1 MSIRVLMI
9 RKMPR
14 LYGGMEANL
23 LPQLNTLL
31 IEARQLAFSQ
41 PGYISGETMRNIA
54 DPYEY
59 LVISTW
65 KSVEDWERWYAKK
78 EREIIEGKI
87 DAILGAP
94 TEYRVYSYD

>member
-14 LYGGMEANL
+14 LFGGMEANL
-23 LPQLNTLL
+23 LPQLSSLL
-31 IEARQLAFSQ
+31 AEARQLAFRQ
-41 PGYISGETMRNIA
+41 PGYISGETMRNVA

-65 KSVEDWERWYAKK
+65 KSVEDWDRWFANTERK
-78 EREIIEGKI
+78 EIEDKI
-87 DAILGAP
+87 DAVLGAQ

>member
-14 LYGGMEANL
+14 LFGGMEADL
-23 LPQLNTLL
+23 LPQLNALL

-41 PGYISGETMRNIA
+41 PGYISGETMRNVA

-65 KSVEDWERWYAKK
+65 KSVEDWERWFANKQ
-78 EREIIEGKI
+78 RENIEGKI
-87 DAILGAP
+87 DAVLGSS

>member
-14 LYGGMEANL
+14 LYGGMEADL
-23 LPQLNTLL
+23 LPQLGPLL
-31 IEARQLAFSQ
+31 AEARQLAFRQ
-41 PGYISGETMRNIA
+41 AGYISGETMRNVS
-54 DPYEY
+54 DPYEF

-65 KSVEDWERWYAKK
+65 KSVEDWERWFANK
-78 EREIIEGKI
+78 ERAEIEGKI
-87 DAILGAP
+87 DAVLGAP

>member
-14 LYGGMEANL
+14 LFGGMEADL
-23 LPQLNTLL
+23 LPQLNALL

-41 PGYISGETMRNIA
+41 PGYISGETMRNVA

-65 KSVEDWERWYAKK
+65 KSVEDWQRWFANKQ
-78 EREIIEGKI
+78 REAIEGKI
-87 DAILGAP
+87 DAVLGSS

>member
-1 MSIRVLMI
+1 MSIRVLMF

-14 LYGGMEANL
+14 LYVGMEADL
-23 LPQLNTLL
+23 LPQLGPLL
-31 IEARQLAFSQ
+31 AEARKLAFRQ
-41 PGYISGETMRNIA
+41 PGYISGETMRNVA

-65 KSVEDWERWYAKK
+65 KSVEDWERWFANE
-78 EREIIEGKI
+78 EREAVEGKI
-87 DAILGAP
+87 DAVLGAA

>member
-1 MSIRVLMI
+1 MSIRVLMF

-23 LPQLNTLL
+23 LPQLGPLL
-31 IEARQLAFSQ
+31 SEARKLAFRQS
-41 PGYISGETMRNIA
+41 GYISGETMRNVA

-65 KSVEDWERWYAKK
+65 KSVEDWERWFANR
-78 EREIIEGKI
+78 ERKDIEGKI
-87 DAILGAP
+87 DAVLGAP
-94 TEYRVYSYD
+94 TEYRVYTYD

>member
-14 LYGGMEANL
+14 LFGGMEADL
-23 LPQLNTLL
+23 LPQLNALL
-31 IEARQLAFSQ
+31 FEARQLAFSQ
-41 PGYISGETMRNIA
+41 PGYISGETMRNVV

-65 KSVEDWERWYAKK
+65 KSVEDWERWFANEQRKVV
-78 EREIIEGKI
+78 EGKI
-87 DAILGAP
+87 DAVLGSS
-94 TEYRVYSYD
+94 TEYRIYSYD

>member
-1 MSIRVLMI
+1 MSIRVLMF

-23 LPQLNTLL
+23 LPQLGPLL
-31 IEARQLAFSQ
+31 SEARKLAFRQ
-41 PGYISGETMRNIA
+41 PGYISGETMRNVA

-65 KSVEDWERWYAKK
+65 KSVEDWERWFANG
-78 EREIIEGKI
+78 EREDIEGKI
-87 DAILGAP
+87 DAVLGAP